1 MKTACIGF
9 VLTLAIVLTGCGRR
23 GEQALIFSGEATE
36 QWESARANS
45 DAEAIAKMYTEDAQV
60 MPPNAPLV
68 EGRSA
73 IRAYYRNVFEST
85 AAPAKYDEREVI
97 VFGDMTYRQGIY
109 ELAMPDGRTE
119 YGKFMQLWKNVDGD
133 WKLHRAMWSSS
144 AEMNQP
150 ATAEIASEATKG

>member
-1 MKTACIGF
+1 MKTAAIGF
-9 VLTLAIVLTGCGRR
+9 VLTLAIVLTACSRR
-23 GEQALIFSGEATE
+23 SEQALIFSSAATQ
-36 QWESARANS
+36 QWEAARANS
-45 DAEAIAKMYTEDAQV
+45 DAEAIAKLYTEDAQV

-73 IRAYYRNVFEST
+73 IRAYYRNAFESAT
-85 AAPAKYDEREVI
+85 APAKYDEREVI

-133 WKLHRAMWSSS
+133 WKLHRQMWSSS
-144 AEMNQP
+144 EEAPPP
-150 ATAEIASEATKG
+150 ATAVVPSGKTQG